1 MYGYV
6 YPVYGCQGNN
16 DGYGF
21 IWGIL
26 IVIFIIFLLFWGFNS
41 QSGNRCSR

>member
-6 YPVYGCQGNN
+6 YPVYGYQNN
-16 DGYGF
+16 NNNYDF

-26 IVIFIIFLLFWGFNS
+26 IVIFIIFLLFWGFNR
-41 QSGNRCSR
+41 SGNRCSN

>member
-1 MYGYV
+1 MYGYA
-6 YPVYGCQGNN
+6 YPVYGYQNN
-16 DGYGF
+16 NYGYGF

-41 QSGNRCSR
+41 QSGNKCCR

>member
-1 MYGYV
+1 MYGYA
-6 YPVYGCQGNN
+6 YPVYGYQNNN

-26 IVIFIIFLLFWGFNS
+26 IVVFIIFLLFWGFG
-41 QSGNRCSR
+41 SGNRCNNCR